1 MTALELKQMR
11 RKLQELESRL
21 QGDIRHLTVEMG
33 TDPDVTGSS
42 NNLPVKNREE
52 LASQSYGEDVT
63 VGLLEFEIPELEEIR
78 AAYDRIDHGTYGRC
92 EDCNG
97 HIPVKRLLVVP
108 FAKRCVSCARNAESQ
123 NAASMSRSLTT

>member
-1 MTALELKQMR
+1 MTTLELKQMR

-63 VGLLEFEIPELEEIR
+63 VGLLELEIPELDQIR
-78 AAYDRIDHGTYGRC
+78 AAYDRIDNGIYGRC
-92 EDCNG
+92 EDCHV
-97 HIPVKRLLVVP
+97 HIPFKRLLVVP
-108 FAKRCVSCARNAESQ
+108 FAQRCVPCARKTESET
-123 NAASMSRSLTT
+123 ATTVTESIPT